1 MKQVHEAD
9 AFEQGHRDQ
18 KQEGRIVT
26 ETRAQRSSSEG
37 RPSDRGRTGLSLFLR
52 QVIAELRKVI
62 WPTRD
67 QLTTYFLVVL
77 VFVLFMIAFVSV
89 FDFLFNKAA
98 FAVFG

>member
-1 MKQVHEAD
+1 
-9 AFEQGHRDQ
+9 
-18 KQEGRIVT
+18 VT
-26 ETRAQRSSSEG
+26 ETRATHPSNERH
-37 RPSDRGRTGLSLFLR
+37 PSDRGRTGIPLFLR

-67 QLTTYFLVVL
+67 QLVTYFIVVL

-89 FDFLFNKAA
+89 LDFAFNKLA

>member
-1 MKQVHEAD
+1 
-9 AFEQGHRDQ
+9 
-18 KQEGRIVT
+18 VT
-26 ETRAQRSSSEG
+26 ETRATSSSSER
-37 RPSDRGRTGLSLFLR
+37 RPGDRGRTGLALFLR

-89 FDFLFNKAA
+89 LDFAFNKAA
-98 FAVFG
+98 FAIFG

>member
-1 MKQVHEAD
+1 VHETAALSTATD
-9 AFEQGHRDQ
+9 IW

-37 RPSDRGRTGLSLFLR
+37 RPGDRGGRTGLSLFLR

>member
-1 MKQVHEAD
+1 MTD
-9 AFEQGHRDQ
+9 
-18 KQEGRIVT
+18 
-26 ETRAQRSSSEG
+26 TRAQRSSHEG
-37 RPSDRGRTGLSLFLR
+37 GPSDRGRTGLGLFFR

-89 FDFLFNKAA
+89 FDFIFNKAA